1 MPEDEFRL
9 IQLAQR
15 GDAEACAALYSRH
28 YDAVYRYCY
37 YRLGDSSLA
46 EDLAGE
52 VFVRMVEKLDT
63 FQLRGRPLLAWLY
76 TISRNL
82 VADVHRDKGKAVH
95 VSLQEGIPNAVV
107 EAMASGLPIIV
118 GKVSDLPLIVSK
130 GHNGYVCDERDVE
143 SISDAM
149 QRMLNTTPDDRAAMG
164 SRSRKLAVDWF
175 ARERFVEDYERL
187 YAEVTGKT

>member
-9 IQLAQR
+9 IQLAQC

-95 VSLQEGIPNAVV
+95 VSLQEAVMPF
-107 EAMASGLPIIV
+107 ED
-118 GKVSDLPLIVSK
+118 GKEKLAQSA
-130 GHNGYVCDERDVE
+130 ERRIAADCL
-143 SISDAM
+143 A
-149 QRMLNTTPDDRAAMG
+149 AAMKHLTEEQ
-164 SRSRKLAVDWF
+164 RQVILLKF
-175 ARERFVEDYERL
+175 IEDYNNGQVARILRKSEGAVKSLQHRALKALRRAIEKERC
-187 YAEVTGKT
+187 YEA

>member
-9 IQLAQR
+9 IQLAQC

-63 FQLRGRPLLAWLY
+63 FQLRGRPLLPGC
-76 TISRNL
+76 TP
-82 VADVHRDKGKAVH
+82 
-95 VSLQEGIPNAVV
+95 SLAIWSLTCTEI
-107 EAMASGLPIIV
+107 
-118 GKVSDLPLIVSK
+118 KVRRS
-130 GHNGYVCDERDVE
+130 
-143 SISDAM
+143 M
-149 QRMLNTTPDDRAAMG
+149 
-164 SRSRKLAVDWF
+164 SRSRKQ
-175 ARERFVEDYERL
+175 
-187 YAEVTGKT
+187 